1 MVILVLTPFDQL
13 DNFVAL
19 LLFLPFLLQLDLL
32 LRQIIALQFFLVA
45 VDELYQL
52 LLANILRDIFVALL
66 KVLKNLDVVLN
77 VSLLAWF
84 AVHFSF
90 FEPLYGELLPLLFL
104 LPLLGQICLQHLADS

>member
-1 MVILVLTPFDQL
+1 MRLFQQHIRYLLINLDNLLYHREGCLVILVLTPFDQL

-52 LLANILRDIFVALL
+52 LLANILRDIFVALFG
-66 KVLKNLDVVLN
+66 
-77 VSLLAWF
+77 F
-84 AVHFSF
+84 AVF
-90 FEPLYGELLPLLFL
+90 
-104 LPLLGQICLQHLADS
+104 CL